1 MGNTTTIAA
10 KDVRNGQ
17 VLCKNGAEIGTV
29 VNVDDRRDPGGEY
42 RLIVV
47 EIEEDVLFADFR
59 IYDLNLE
66 LEVLE

>member
-17 VLCKNGAEIGTV
+17 VLCKNGTEIGTV
-29 VNVDDRRDPGGEY
+29 VNVDDRRDPGGIY

-59 IYDLNLE
+59 VYDLNLE
-66 LEVLE
+66 LEVQE

>member
-1 MGNTTTIAA
+1 
-10 KDVRNGQ
+10 V
-17 VLCKNGAEIGTV
+17 IGTV

-47 EIEEDVLFADFR
+47 EIEDEVLYADFR

-66 LEVLE
+66 LEVQE